1 MRKRGDD
8 DPKQPRSPTKRTAPK
23 RVRILR
29 KPKNPEVGYGRPPPE
44 HQFKPGQSGNPKGR
58 PKGRKSEAKMI
69 EEVLYKKVAVR
80 GPGGIR
86 KISVYE
92 AILNGVAQDSIK
104 GNTRAAAFLFSRYA
118 AAAATGQDASELSA
132 DDKAVM
138 DEFLKDFLAANGGKN
153 TNGGQ
158 SGE

>member
-1 MRKRGDD
+1 
-8 DPKQPRSPTKRTAPK
+8 
-23 RVRILR
+23 
-29 KPKNPEVGYGRPPPE
+29 
-44 HQFKPGQSGNPKGR
+44 
-58 PKGRKSEAKMI
+58 MI